1 MSTMMALRANA
12 RGGPEQLVYERV
24 PVPDAG
30 PGEVLLAVHAA
41 AITFTELG
49 WDIAWA
55 TPGGGERD
63 ALTPSHEVSGTVA
76 GLGAGVTEFSV
87 GDEVYGLVD
96 FDRVGAA
103 AEYVAVPAGALA
115 HKPRSATHVQA
126 AALALAALTAWQAL
140 VDHAVLS
147 PGERV
152 LIHGGAGGVGVYA
165 VQIAAGLGAEV
176 IATGDPSR
184 GDFVR
189 RLGAARFVDY
199 TAEAVDW
206 TLTALDVVLDTVGVA
221 VAERSYAVLRPGG
234 RLVTVVAPPS
244 TELADKYEVKADFF
258 IVRPDGDQL
267 AQLAA
272 MVDDDRLRPV
282 VAQTFPLSAGRR
294 AFEAAARKHKPGKF
308 VLVVR

>member
-1 MSTMMALRANA
+1 MMALRAKA

-24 PVPDAG
+24 PVTEAG

-55 TPGGGERD
+55 SPDGGERD

-76 GLGAGVTEFSV
+76 ALGAGVTEFSV

-152 LIHGGAGGVGVYA
+152 LIHGGAGGVGGYA

-184 GDFVR
+184 EDFVR
-189 RLGAARFVDY
+189 RLGAARFVDS
-199 TAEAVDW
+199 TPAAFDW
-206 TLTALDVVLDTVGVA
+206 TLAALDVVLDTVGVA

-258 IVRPDGDQL
+258 IVRPDGGQL

-272 MVDDDRLRPV
+272 MVDDGRLRPV
-282 VAQTFPLSAGRR
+282 VAQTFPLSAGRQ

-308 VLVVR
+308 VLTVR